1 MPRSDWYNTE
11 LPSLPTPK
19 AVTALSQFF
28 LDKLRKYAM
37 DLLEEENRKYN
48 EIQQNQSSYKFYSTI
63 MTSGTLSDKI
73 SALTLAVQE
82 SPIHNTKALESLIS
96 LSMKRSRSQ
105 AVEVLRALK
114 DMFAQ
119 GSILPSDRKLK
130 ALGSQTALAAA
141 FQAKGSPGTKWT
153 ERDPLPGGIQKGH
166 LIVWV
171 FEDYLKKQY
180 FEVLKILETWCTDEI
195 EFSRSRAV
203 TYVYELLKEKP
214 EQEANLL
221 RLLVNKLG
229 DRARKIASRASYL
242 LLQLE
247 QAHPLMKST
256 IITALEEFVFRP
268 GQPLHA
274 KYYAVIT
281 LNQTILSTKE
291 EKVASQLIDIYFAL
305 FVSLLKSPKDQVT
318 PKAKLKAKKG
328 KKKKKGKSTAEE
340 AKQQQHDDQMK
351 EKVISAVLTGVNRA
365 YPFATSDSE
374 RLTKHIDTLFRI
386 THSSNFNTSIQ
397 ALLLI
402 QQLTTTHQV
411 AAERFYRT
419 LYESLLDPRVATSSK
434 QAQYLNLLYRALKDD
449 LNMQRVK
456 AFVKRIM
463 QVLVLHQPSFICGV
477 FFLIRELEKKF
488 PSLTS
493 LVDEPEADE
502 SDDEEVFRDVPD
514 EEDERRSVSTAATDE
529 SSSRPKRT
537 GYDPRKRD
545 PQHSNADKACLWEL
559 VSQRSCITGPNFS
572 DWFTSSRILS
582 TSIPRSRSQHPR
594 Y

>member
-19 AVTALSQFF
+19 TVTALPQFF

-37 DLLEEENRKYN
+37 GLLEEENRKYN

-63 MTSGTLSDKI
+63 MQSGTLSDKI

-82 SPIHNTKALESLIS
+82 SPIHNTKALENLIS

-166 LIVWV
+166 LIIWA

-180 FEVLKILETWCTDEI
+180 FEVLKILETWCNDEI

-247 QAHPLMKST
+247 QAHPLMKPT
-256 IITALEEFVFRP
+256 IITAVEEFVFRP

-305 FVSLLKSPKDQVT
+305 FVALLKSPKDQAT
-318 PKAKLKAKKG
+318 PKAKSKDKKG
-328 KKKKKGKSTAEE
+328 KKKKGKSKAEE

-514 EEDERRSVSTAATDE
+514 EEDERRSVSTSATDD
-529 SSSRPKRT
+529 SSSRSRRT

-559 VSQRSCITGPNFS
+559 VS
-572 DWFTSSRILS
+572 
-582 TSIPRSRSQHPR
+582 
-594 Y
+594 